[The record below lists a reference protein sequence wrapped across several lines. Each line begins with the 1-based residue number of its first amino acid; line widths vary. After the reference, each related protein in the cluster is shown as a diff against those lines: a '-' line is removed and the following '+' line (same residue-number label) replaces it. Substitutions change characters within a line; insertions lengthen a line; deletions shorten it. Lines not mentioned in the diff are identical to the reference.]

1 MAYPLVDLKG
11 QVIVITGASS
21 GIGEAAAK
29 NLAAAGMKLVLTAR
43 REDRLKA
50 LANACGGA
58 ATIVPGDIID
68 PALPKRLLDTAL
80 KTYGRCDVL
89 FNNAGLLETGP
100 VDTIDIERVC
110 HMVRVNV
117 EAAFRA
123 AYVFLRHF
131 KSMNAG
137 HLLNTSSIAGMKVR
151 ATIGPYAATK
161 YAIEALSESLRMEFA
176 KTPIKVTCI
185 EPGVVTTE
193 LHQRWPTKPA
203 QALGIAQPITADEI
217 ADMIRYLL
225 QQPAHIRIPRMLVMP
240 TGQDF

>member
-21 GIGEAAAK
+21 GIGEAAAR
-29 NLAAAGMKLVLTAR
+29 NLADAGMKLVLTAR
-43 REDRLKA
+43 REDRLRA
-50 LANACGGA
+50 LADACGG
-58 ATIVPGDIID
+58 ATIVPGDILD
-68 PALPKRLLDTAL
+68 PGLPQRLLDTAM

-100 VDTIDIERVC
+100 IETIDVERVC
-110 HMVRVNV
+110 FMVRVNV

-131 KSMNAG
+131 KKVNAG
-137 HLLNTSSIAGMKVR
+137 HLLNTSSVVGMKVR
-151 ATIGPYAATK
+151 ATVGPYAATK
-161 YAIEALSESLRMEFA
+161 YAIEALSEALRMELA

-240 TGQDF
+240 TGQEI

>member
-1 MAYPLVDLKG
+1 VSVQPTNLKG

-21 GIGEAAAK
+21 GIGAAAAK
-29 NLAAAGMKLVLTAR
+29 NLGEAGMKLVLTAR
-43 REDRLKA
+43 REDRLAA
-50 LANACGGA
+50 LADACGGA
-58 ATIVPGDIID
+58 TIVAGDILD
-68 PALPKRLLDTAL
+68 PTLPQRLLDTAL

-131 KSMNAG
+131 KSVNAG
-137 HLLNTSSIAGMKVR
+137 HLLNTSSVAGMKVR

-161 YAIEALSESLRMEFA
+161 
-176 KTPIKVTCI
+176 
-185 EPGVVTTE
+185 
-193 LHQRWPTKPA
+193 
-203 QALGIAQPITADEI
+203 
-217 ADMIRYLL
+217 
-225 QQPAHIRIPRMLVMP
+225 
-240 TGQDF
+240 

>member
-1 MAYPLVDLKG
+1 MPTQPISLTG

-21 GIGEAAAK
+21 GIGAATAK
-29 NLAAAGMKLVLTAR
+29 NLAQAGMKLVLTAR
-43 REDRLKA
+43 REDRLRA
-50 LANACGGA
+50 LADACGG
-58 ATIVPGDIID
+58 ATIVPGDITD
-68 PALPKRLLDTAL
+68 PALPQRVLDAAL
-80 KTYGRCDVL
+80 KAHGRCDVL

-100 VDTIDIERVC
+100 IEAIDLERVC

-131 KSMNAG
+131 KSVNAG
-137 HLLNTSSIAGMKVR
+137 HLLNTSSVAGTKVR

-161 YAIEALSESLRMEFA
+161 YAIEALSESLRMELA

-193 LHQRWPTKPA
+193 LHQRWATQPA
-203 QALGIAQPITADEI
+203 QALGIAQPITADDI
-217 ADMIRYLL
+217 AEMIRYLL
-225 QQPAHIRIPRMLVMP
+225 QQPAHIRIPRMMVLP
-240 TGQDF
+240 TGQEF